1 MTLVPHDE
9 KPEHGAAVNHSLPV
23 QLPPE
28 AIEEFQAIWKNH
40 YGEEIG
46 LFKTRVSSISRVLFR
61 RTAVR
66 RIMGVD
72 RGTEKNHG

>member
-1 MTLVPHDE
+1 MERFQDTRSYKGIVGVPVVSLVVDS
-9 KPEHGAAVNHSLPV
+9 KDR
-23 QLPPE
+23 
-28 AIEEFQAIWKNH
+28 FQIFMV
-40 YGEEIG
+40 
-46 LFKTRVSSISRVLFR
+46 FKTWVSSISRVLFR